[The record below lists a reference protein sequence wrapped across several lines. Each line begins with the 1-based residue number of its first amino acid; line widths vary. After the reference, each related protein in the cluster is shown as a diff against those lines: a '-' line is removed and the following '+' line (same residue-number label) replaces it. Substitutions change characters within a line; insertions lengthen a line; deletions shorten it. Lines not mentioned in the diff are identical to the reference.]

1 MFACTI
7 QSKMRIITETCE
19 KQILRENIHQTKA
32 RSNYIP
38 IQWKRKLLKSPFSR
52 FLKVAFSLPA
62 SFFGSLGKHYAQT
75 NLTPNSSSFVYTLCI
90 TQAPKSTAPKPTK
103 YFVLQLFVF
112 TPIHQKSPGMETD
125 FELQFPTFSIP
136 TICYL
141 VKRRKEQK

>member
-1 MFACTI
+1 M
-7 QSKMRIITETCE
+7 K
-19 KQILRENIHQTKA
+19 KKA
-32 RSNYIP
+32 FKES
-38 IQWKRKLLKSPFSR
+38 
-52 FLKVAFSLPA
+52 FLKIFESGIQFA
-62 SFFGSLGKHYAQT
+62 SIFFGSLGKHYAQT